1 MPFFMSAHLKHVL
14 ENYVFCR
21 KSGSDACSRRWGKEE
36 GLVVWLIMSHFVQ
49 KLICNSLLIP

>member
-36 GLVVWLIMSHFVQ
+36 GLVVWLIMSHFV
-49 KLICNSLLIP
+49 